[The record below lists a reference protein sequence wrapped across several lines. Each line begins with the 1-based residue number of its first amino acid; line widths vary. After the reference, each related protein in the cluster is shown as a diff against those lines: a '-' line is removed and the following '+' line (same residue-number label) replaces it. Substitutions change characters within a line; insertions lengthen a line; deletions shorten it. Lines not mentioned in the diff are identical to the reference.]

1 MFIAFFTHPKFLD
14 SQSMPRFA
22 SMLSEGMRDKG
33 HTVEIFTAKP
43 YFFKLP
49 VPRPLKKWMGYI
61 DQYILF
67 PISVKRKIKRLPAD
81 SLFIFTD
88 HALGPWVPMVADRP
102 HVIHCHDF
110 LAQRSALNQIPQ
122 NRTGFTGRQYQAFIR
137 RGYSKGQNFI
147 SVSKKTQSDLNQF
160 LQRIPSLSEVVYNG
174 LSQPFKVMNTVECR
188 RILSNKTGID
198 LSEGY
203 ILHVG
208 GNQWY
213 KNRVGVI
220 KIYDAWR
227 KRYKIN
233 LPLLMIGQ
241 QPSEAIVKERDLAQH
256 RQDIYLLTHIADSL
270 INISYSGASAF
281 LFPSIAE
288 GFGWPI
294 VEAMASGCP
303 VITSNDAPMTE
314 VAGDAA
320 SLIPVMPFA
329 VNEQDKW
336 ATTAADVLNVVVAM
350 DAGQRN
356 KSIAKGVLNAARFDK
371 IATLDNIEAIYFK
384 VIEKFK
390 VKNKIL

>member
-1 MFIAFFTHPKFLD
+1 MFIVFFTHPDFLE

-22 SMLSEGMRDKG
+22 SMLSSGMEEKG
-33 HTVEIFTAKP
+33 HTVEVLTAKS
-43 YFFKLP
+43 FFFRLP
-49 VPRPLKKWMGYI
+49 VPKLLKKWMGYI
-61 DQYILF
+61 DQYVLF
-67 PISVKRKIKRLPAD
+67 PISIKKKIKCLPTEA
-81 SLFIFTD
+81 LFVFTD
-88 HALGPWVPMVADRP
+88 HALGPWVPIVAHRP

-122 NRTGFTGRQYQAFIR
+122 NRTGWTGRQYQSFIR

-147 SVSKKTQSDLNQF
+147 SVSKKTQSDLHTF
-160 LQRIPSLSEVVYNG
+160 LQRKPLLSEVVYNG
-174 LSQPFKVMNTVECR
+174 LPRQFKVIDKTECR
-188 RILSNKTGID
+188 NILTNETKID

-227 KRYKIN
+227 KRYNTN

-241 QPSEAIVKERDLAQH
+241 SPSRAIIKERDLAGYK
-256 RQDIYLLTHIADSL
+256 QDIHMLTNINDSL
-270 INISYSGASAF
+270 INLSYSGASAF

-303 VITSNDAPMTE
+303 VITTNDAPMTE
-314 VAGDAA
+314 VAGNAA
-320 SLIPVMPFA
+320 SLIPVMPFE
-329 VNEQDKW
+329 VNKQDAW
-336 ATTAADVLNVVVAM
+336 ATKAAEILNIVITMAT
-350 DAGQRN
+350 DDYKEN
-356 KSIAKGVLNAARFDK
+356 IAKGVLNAVRFNKAKALED
-371 IATLDNIEAIYFK
+371 IEAIYFEI
-384 VIEKFK
+384 IEKLRS
-390 VKNKIL
+390 KNKIL